1 MSALTIFREI
11 VRRTLTCPLYLGML
25 LALVVHTLWGQK
37 SFIQDGVLVTELKS
51 DSWLMK
57 GLFKNTGGTCLGLGI
72 ILKSG
77 MNEYE
82 YPIVLKHE
90 MVHVEQ
96 NEAGSVAGLALGIV
110 MATIVGL
117 VGGGLWGLLPFFLC
131 WLTFPWAAY
140 LSASLVAI
148 LRSEE
153 SSYRGNHM
161 EEAARGVAGQEV

>member
-1 MSALTIFREI
+1 MSALSVFKEV

-25 LALVVHTLWGQK
+25 LVLVVHALWGRR
-37 SFIQDGVLVTELKS
+37 SFIQDGVLVTELKP
-51 DSWLMK
+51 DSWLRN
-57 GLFKNTGGTCLGLGI
+57 GLFKGLGGTCLGLGI
-72 ILKSG
+72 ILA
-77 MNEYE
+77 
-82 YPIVLKHE
+82 PDQDAVVLKHE

-96 NEAGSVAGLALGIV
+96 NEAGSVAGLFLGIV

-131 WLTFPWAAY
+131 WLTFPWVAY

-148 LRSEE
+148 LRSED

-161 EEAARGVAGQEV
+161 EEAARGVAGQVV